1 MEENNIK
8 IIVDALVEKKAQ
20 NIMSIDLH
28 DMTTIADAFII
39 ASGNSVTQ
47 TKALYDYVLEKCEE
61 NDLDVVASEGYDAA
75 RWIVIDVDGLMIH
88 IFHRDDREFYNI
100 ERLWVDGDNA
110 INYKLIYN

>member
-1 MEENNIK
+1 
-8 IIVDALVEKKAQ
+8 
-20 NIMSIDLH
+20 MSIDLH
-28 DMTTIADAFII
+28 GMTTIADAFII

-47 TKALYDYVLEKCEE
+47 TKALYDYVLEKCDE
-61 NDLDVVASEGYDAA
+61 NDLEVVASEGYDPA

-110 INYKLIYN
+110 QSYN